1 MSQLIVIVITT
12 FLAVLVYKKMS
23 RYFKRKRLGKGSI
36 FFVAFIPSVLL
47 YIVMYSVLHT
57 LTSPTVVLKY
67 KNMDNENVY
76 LEFNDKD
83 PLEMSLYKSIKSYSI
98 GSEEFSRAVTIYL
111 SYGISLK
118 DFDEKIRPDCQKD
131 YNKLSSWYGKKVKY
145 WQQFP
150 VHVRNVEIQK
160 ALELLAKKQEIVIPK
175 MEECFYTE
183 SQKLTNH
190 IPRTPDAFEFK
201 YMPTTF

>member
-1 MSQLIVIVITT
+1 MPQLIAIVITT

-23 RYFKRKRLGKGSI
+23 RYFKGKGLGKGSI

-118 DFDEKIRPDCQKD
+118 DFDEKIRPNCQKD
-131 YNKLSSWYGKKVKY
+131 FNKLSSWYGEQVKY

-150 VHVRNVEIQK
+150 VHVRNVEIKK
-160 ALELLAKKQEIVIPK
+160 AGEILRKKQKIVIPK
-175 MEECFYTE
+175 MEACFYTE
-183 SQKLTNH
+183 SQKLNNH
-190 IPRTPDAFEFK
+190 IPRNPDPFEFK
-201 YMPTTF
+201 YMPKTF

>member
-1 MSQLIVIVITT
+1 MPQLIAIVITT

-23 RYFKRKRLGKGSI
+23 RYFKGKGLGKGSI

-47 YIVMYSVLHT
+47 YIVMYSVLHN
-57 LTSPTVVLKY
+57 LTSPTIVLKY
-67 KNMDNENVY
+67 KNTDNEIVY

-83 PLEMSLYKSIKSYSI
+83 PLEMSLYKSIKSYPI
-98 GSEEFSRAVTIYL
+98 GSVEFARAVNIYL

-131 YNKLSSWYGKKVKY
+131 FNKLSSWYGEQVKY

-160 ALELLAKKQEIVIPK
+160 ALELLTKKQKIVIPK

-183 SQKLTNH
+183 SQKLTNR
-190 IPRTPDAFEFK
+190 IPRNPDAFKFK
-201 YMPTTF
+201 YMATTF

>member
-1 MSQLIVIVITT
+1 
-12 FLAVLVYKKMS
+12 MS
-23 RYFKRKRLGKGSI
+23 RYFKGKGLGKGSI
-36 FFVAFIPSVLL
+36 FFVAIIPSVLL

-67 KNMDNENVY
+67 KNIDNEIVY

-83 PLEMSLYKSIKSYSI
+83 PLEMSLYKSIKSYPI
-98 GSEEFSRAVTIYL
+98 GSFEFARAVNIYL

-131 YNKLSSWYGKKVKY
+131 FNKLNSWYGEQVKY

-160 ALELLAKKQEIVIPK
+160 ALELLTKKQKIVIPK

-183 SQKLTNH
+183 SQKLTNR
-190 IPRTPDAFEFK
+190 IPRNPNALKSK
-201 YMPTTF
+201 YMAETVTYPKG